1 MATAFMGFPFLGSR
15 RSKSRT
21 REMTVRAVC
30 VRARSSRLSLW
41 GTSFGEWPARR
52 QRIRVA
58 SGDMFGGRHRERRAL
73 PERKALVAVLI
84 ARRPLCVDC
93 ISSKS
98 GLAPHEIEP
107 FLTRI
112 EHAIFVKSGTDR
124 CRACGRTTLV
134 YSLLRET

>member
-1 MATAFMGFPFLGSR
+1 MGYF
-15 RSKSRT
+15 
-21 REMTVRAVC
+21 V
-30 VRARSSRLSLW
+30 
-41 GTSFGEWPARR
+41 GERPARR
-52 QRIRVA
+52 QRTRMFSVF
-58 SGDMFGGRHRERRAL
+58 GDMFGGRHRERWAL
-73 PERKALVAVLI
+73 PEQKALVAVLI

>member
-1 MATAFMGFPFLGSR
+1 
-15 RSKSRT
+15 
-21 REMTVRAVC
+21 
-30 VRARSSRLSLW
+30 
-41 GTSFGEWPARR
+41 
-52 QRIRVA
+52 
-58 SGDMFGGRHRERRAL
+58 MFGGRHRERWAL
-73 PERKALVAVLI
+73 PEQKALVAVLI

-93 ISSKS
+93 ISSQS

-134 YSLLRET
+134 YSLLRKT